1 MVSVN
6 CYCYLMFS
14 YNNCKKIEKRPPANQ
29 KYVNASPLKSIL
41 KSPIFLGKVDTKYLL
56 IYFV

>member
-14 YNNCKKIEKRPPANQ
+14 YNNCKKIEKRPSANQ
-29 KYVNASPLKSIL
+29 KYVNASPLKR
-41 KSPIFLGKVDTKYLL
+41 IFKKPD
-56 IYFV
+56 ISR